1 MSPEQ
6 GLAAV
11 LATVGVSL
19 LLLLWMRSTVTRKLR
34 TLSAV
39 LSAYRRGDFSIR
51 ARMAGGAGLFDDVLG
66 ELNGLGGEL
75 REQRLSTIESW
86 LLLRRVLS
94 ELDVVVLAFDE
105 AGNVRLCNDAAARAL
120 GQPVA
125 VLLGKSA
132 AALGI
137 GELLSGEAS
146 RVVGDCTC
154 LGGGAWDLRR
164 SKFRLEGAPHV
175 LVALTELGGVLRTT
189 EREAWKRLVRVLGHE
204 INNSLAPIQS
214 ISENL
219 LRKLGERA
227 SANGWEKDLVDGLAV
242 VNRRAG
248 ALGRFTASY
257 AKLSRLPAPRLR
269 PLDVEA
275 CVRRA
280 AELEQRLPIEIV
292 GGPPV
297 SVRAD
302 PDQVEQLLI
311 NLLKNAVDAALESAD
326 KRMHGGAI
334 VPERVRVSWSAA
346 GANVELAIE
355 DDGPGLPET
364 ANLFVPFFT
373 TKPDGSGIGLA
384 LARQIADSHGGS
396 LRLESRADA
405 PGARAVLELPRA
417 R

>member
-1 MSPEQ
+1 MTVAQSV
-6 GLAAV
+6 AACV
-11 LATVGVSL
+11 VTIGASVV
-19 LLLLWMRSTVTRKLR
+19 LLLWMRSAVAQKLR

-51 ARMAGGAGLFDDVLG
+51 ARVAGSGRLFDDVLG

-105 AGNVRLCNDAAARAL
+105 AGSVKLCNDAAARAL

-125 VLLGKSA
+125 ALLGKSA
-132 AALGI
+132 GALGI
-137 GELLSGEAS
+137 DELLSGEAS
-146 RVVGDCTC
+146 RVVGDCAC

-164 SKFRLEGAPHV
+164 SGFRLEGKPHV
-175 LVALTELGGVLRTT
+175 LVALTELGGVLRTN
-189 EREAWKRLVRVLGHE
+189 EREAWKRLIRVLGHE

-214 ISENL
+214 ISESL
-219 LRKLGERA
+219 LGKLGERTQPD
-227 SANGWEKDLVDGLAV
+227 GWERDVVDGLTL
-242 VNRRAG
+242 VNRRAA

-257 AKLSRLPAPRLR
+257 AKLSRLPAPKLR
-269 PLDVEA
+269 TVDVEA

-280 AELEQRLPIEIV
+280 AELERRLPIEIL

-311 NLLKNAVDAALESAD
+311 NLLKNAVDAALEG
-326 KRMHGGAI
+326 HGG
-334 VPERVRVSWSAA
+334 VRVSWSAA
-346 GANVELAIE
+346 RPVELVIE
-355 DDGPGLPET
+355 DDGPGLPDT

-384 LARQIADSHGGS
+384 LARQIADAHGGT
-396 LRLESRADA
+396 LRLEPRGDA
-405 PGARAVLELPRA
+405 SGVRAVLELPRA
-417 R
+417 G